1 MEPWM
6 IYCERF
12 GEPAE
17 VLTLKRREPPR
28 PQAGEIL
35 VRMTASP
42 INPSDLLP
50 VRGAYAHRIALPF
63 VPGYEGVGTVEDVG
77 SGVSRSMIGTRVLP
91 LRGEGTWQELVVSPA
106 EWAVPVPA
114 SLEDATASQLYIN
127 PVTAWLLCT
136 DVLRLGSG
144 DVLAVNAG
152 GSAIGRIFSQLST
165 LLGFRLISI
174 VRSDRHTGE
183 LISLGAWRVVN
194 TGETDLHDAVTE
206 WTNGNGVTAAVDCV
220 GGRSGAD
227 LIACTQ
233 PGGAVISIG
242 LLSGEPLNLSQY
254 ARAAGVRFELF
265 HLRHWL
271 NRVTPD
277 EWQRTF
283 RTLIRLLE
291 KRQLHL
297 WETDNR
303 FDLTDYPNALFAAAA
318 PGRTGKVL
326 LVRT

>member
-77 SGVSRSMIGTRVLP
+77 GGVSRSMIGTRVLP

-136 DVLRLGSG
+136 DVLRLGGG

-206 WTNGNGVTAAVDCV
+206 WTNGNGVTATVDCV

-233 PGGAVISIG
+233 TRRRGDQHRS
-242 LLSGEPLNLSQY
+242 PL
-254 ARAAGVRFELF
+254 RG
-265 HLRHWL
+265 
-271 NRVTPD
+271 
-277 EWQRTF
+277 
-283 RTLIRLLE
+283 TLEFI
-291 KRQLHL
+291 
-297 WETDNR
+297 TV
-303 FDLTDYPNALFAAAA
+303 
-318 PGRTGKVL
+318 RTGGRGPFRVVSFEAL
-326 LVRT
+326 AEPGYTGRMAEDVPHADPFARETATASLGDG